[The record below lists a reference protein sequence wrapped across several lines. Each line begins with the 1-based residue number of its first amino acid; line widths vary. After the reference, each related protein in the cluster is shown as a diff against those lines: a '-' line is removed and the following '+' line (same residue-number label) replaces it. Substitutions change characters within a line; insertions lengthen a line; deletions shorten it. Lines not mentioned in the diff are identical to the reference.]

1 MFEAVFPLLNPFA
14 RIPVCGL
21 ISMYNATS
29 LSPGPILLPHLMR
42 AILTKRLTFRGFI
55 VSDFFGRY
63 GDFMHD
69 VSAWV
74 GEGRIKYREDVV
86 EGLKNAPRAL
96 IGLLR
101 GENFVSSRTS
111 RARSKPGR
119 FGFCS
124 TRNSILSPFANSTP
138 RGAPLT

>member
-1 MFEAVFPLLNPFA
+1 MENVGGAVFEAVFPLLNAFA

-69 VSAWV
+69 MSTWV

-86 EGLKNAPRAL
+86 DGLKNAPQAL

-101 GENFVSSRTS
+101 GENFGKLLV
-111 RARSKPGR
+111 PID
-119 FGFCS
+119 
-124 TRNSILSPFANSTP
+124 TRQQRQPN
-138 RGAPLT
+138 